1 MPSSLLDELNIYA
14 YEYENESMTYTWM
27 DMDGVGEYLRE
38 FMRVLKLIDYI
49 LIDRNEI
56 ENKCA

>member
-1 MPSSLLDELNIYA
+1 MPSSLLDELNMYA

-27 DMDGVGEYLRE
+27 DMDGVAEYLRE